1 MIHCRGFQIKY
12 SVLFLFILLNINV
25 AYSETT
31 NPKDFGFFPE
41 NTSELNTLAL
51 QKAIDSSSQS
61 KKPLVFNTT
70 DRSYFIS
77 STIKIPSDIEI
88 DFNNNTIYRDT
99 KHGVFDMFT
108 NNNHRTGNT
117 NIKLMNL
124 KIHGN
129 KDVDS
134 RNAINYKDR
143 FSGIYLYNVTS
154 TELNKIEVSYT
165 VNGEEQKDGNR
176 AGIMFEKCSNITAK
190 NLNGHHND
198 RTAIYILNS
207 SVKIYGSYTHNNKG
221 SGISGNNSYN
231 SEYYNIKTHNNGYS
245 QLSINGINNKA
256 SFIDA
261 YNGAKGYSNI
271 NIGHNIKSADASGTI
286 ISNINSY
293 NSEGWGLTVSGSSNI
308 TISDA
313 IIHGNKG
320 KNIYIIDNS
329 NKITILNSKIFK
341 GGSTGVY
348 LKSGTGH
355 KIDNSEIYDNGSHG
369 VEVASSASVYLGP
382 SVKVY
387 NNGKVTA
394 SNSAGVA
401 VTGYAKIE
409 GGHYYD
415 NQNKKTQS
423 AGVWSAG
430 GIIDLINS
438 NIPMNGEYSVRKS
451 SHGTINLKAFS
462 K

>member
-1 MIHCRGFQIKY
+1 M
-12 SVLFLFILLNINV
+12 LLSINV

-31 NPKDFGFFPE
+31 NPKDFGFLPE
-41 NTSELNTLAL
+41 NTSQSNTLAL
-51 QKAIDSSSQS
+51 QKAIDSSSKN
-61 KKPLVFNTT
+61 KKQLILRTT
-70 DRSYFIS
+70 DKNYFIS
-77 STIKIPSDIEI
+77 STIKIPSDIVI

-99 KHGVFDMFT
+99 KYGVFDMFT
-108 NNNHRTGNT
+108 NNNHRIGNK
-117 NIKLMNL
+117 NIKFMNL

-134 RNAINYKDR
+134 RNATNYKDR
-143 FSGIYLYNVTS
+143 FSGIYLYNVTD

-176 AGIMFEKCSNITAK
+176 AGIMFENCSNITAK
-190 NLNGHHND
+190 DLDGHHND

-231 SEYYNIKTHNNGYS
+231 SEYSNIKTHNNGYS
-245 QLSINGINNKA
+245 QLSINGKNNKA

-271 NIGHNIKSADASGTI
+271 NIGHNIKSADASGTF
-286 ISNINSY
+286 ISNVNSY
-293 NSEGWGLTVSGSSNI
+293 DSEGWGLTVSGSNNV

-320 KNIYIIDNS
+320 NNIYIIDNS
-329 NKITILNSKIFK
+329 NRVTILNSKAFN
-341 GGSTGVY
+341 GSSTGVY
-348 LKSGTGH
+348 FKNGTGH
-355 KIDNSEIYDNGSHG
+355 IINNSEIFDNGSHG
-369 VEVASSASVYLGP
+369 VEIAASASVYLGP
-382 SVKVY
+382 SVKIY

-401 VTGYAKIE
+401 VSGYAKIE
-409 GGHYYD
+409 GGYYYD

-423 AGVWSAG
+423 ADVWAAG
-430 GIIDLINS
+430 GIIDLINF
-438 NIPMNGEYSVRKS
+438 NILMNSEYSVRKT
-451 SHGTINLKAFS
+451 SHGIINIKVLPE
-462 K
+462 